1 MKICQFWG
9 KKLISLSQK
18 YEERVRK
25 FSFFGRNH
33 LKAELYRYIYIT
45 IFGKYL
51 LMDYINGFL
60 DPQCIVSQGASNMK
74 PWSGQSF
81 SPLSSQN
88 TSRAVKRD
96 RNYKNYL

>member
-60 DPQCIVSQGASNMK
+60 DPQGIVSQGDFQHETLV
-74 PWSGQSF
+74 WSILLPSLV
-81 SPLSSQN
+81 P
-88 TSRAVKRD
+88 K
-96 RNYKNYL
+96 YK

>member
-51 LMDYINGFL
+51 LMDF
-60 DPQCIVSQGASNMK
+60 
-74 PWSGQSF
+74 
-81 SPLSSQN
+81 
-88 TSRAVKRD
+88 
-96 RNYKNYL
+96 